1 MPQIA
6 SFRFTESK
14 ALNNTRNINAL
25 LVTDLTN
32 SCAKMEDV
40 INILDIKN
48 EENVLLWSIPEV
60 VSYEF

>member
-6 SFRFTESK
+6 QFRFTESK

-48 EENVLLWSIPEV
+48 DENVLLWSIPEV

>member
-1 MPQIA
+1 
-6 SFRFTESK
+6 
-14 ALNNTRNINAL
+14 
-25 LVTDLTN
+25 
-32 SCAKMEDV
+32 MEDV

>member
-14 ALNNTRNINAL
+14 ALNNTRNMNAL